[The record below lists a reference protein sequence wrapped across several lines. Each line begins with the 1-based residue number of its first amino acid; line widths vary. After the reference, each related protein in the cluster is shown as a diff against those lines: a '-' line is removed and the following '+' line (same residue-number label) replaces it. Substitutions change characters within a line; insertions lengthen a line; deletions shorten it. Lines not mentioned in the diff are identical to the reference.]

1 MRLLRTVLLGSAIS
15 ALVLTAAPAC
25 GGGEGA
31 PYAQRTARPTATP
44 AKVTPEAIGKAIAAD
59 YLTMMNELN
68 LLLAPAPMP
77 AVLKPKVRELKDR
90 WIAVFVAHGRE
101 REKLPESQ
109 KSDVDTAVVR
119 ELAALP
125 TANVT
130 LINATIARTSDLEL
144 ASDLS
149 SINILMQY
157 SFFELLKRQL
167 PGEAERLGIE

>member
-1 MRLLRTVLLGSAIS
+1 MRRLRIVLLGFAIS
-15 ALVLTAAPAC
+15 AVALAASLACGDGDAAPYML
-25 GGGEGA
+25 GS
-31 PYAQRTARPTATP
+31 ARPTAT
-44 AKVTPEAIGKAIAAD
+44 AAEATPEAIGKAIAAD

-68 LLLAPAPMP
+68 LLLAPAPAP
-77 AVLKPKVRELKDR
+77 ADLKPRVRELKDR

-101 REKLPESQ
+101 RETLPESAR
-109 KSDVDTAVVR
+109 SDVDTAVVR

-130 LINATIARTSDLEL
+130 LINATIARTNDLEL

-167 PGEAERLGIE
+167 PGEAARLGIQ